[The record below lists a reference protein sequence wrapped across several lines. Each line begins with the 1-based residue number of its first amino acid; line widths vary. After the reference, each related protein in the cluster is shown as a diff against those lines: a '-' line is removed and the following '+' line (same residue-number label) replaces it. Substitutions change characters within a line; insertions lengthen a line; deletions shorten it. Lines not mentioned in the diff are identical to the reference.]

1 MFVHRRVGDTAIA
14 GDVTSQVFLKAM
26 MGLKK
31 YKFKNK
37 PFGAWLY
44 RIALNE
50 INQFF
55 RSVKKE
61 KMVPI
66 SVKEIED
73 ITQASELESTEIN
86 LQLMVEA
93 LNELPTEA
101 AEIIELRFFEGYSF
115 QSIAAILGTSE
126 ANAKMRVY
134 RTLKRL
140 KKLIVQKSRSL
151 R

>member
-1 MFVHRRVGDTAIA
+1 
-14 GDVTSQVFLKAM
+14 M